1 MSESNTKKH
10 LKTYEEAIL
19 ELGSF
24 IQKTKAE
31 EAQRAQEAAQKQEDT
46 NNK

>member
-24 IQKTKAE
+24 ISLLWVLSMY
-31 EAQRAQEAAQKQEDT
+31 
-46 NNK
+46 